1 MAAADQNGGGG
12 PLHLVKLAVGVGN
25 LDDLRRIRAERL
37 AARGWSAV
45 YTRNQP
51 RRSAAVLAGGSIYW
65 VIKGQIRVRQ
75 LVTGFR
81 RERDESSRGFC
92 LIEVDPALVPTL
104 PRPFRPFQ
112 GWRYL
117 PPADAPADMPNGPG
131 GDFAALPE
139 AMLRELRALGL
150 V

>member
-1 MAAADQNGGGG
+1 MATADQNGGVG
-12 PLHLVKLAVGVGN
+12 PLHLVKLAVGVGD

-37 AARGWSAV
+37 AARGWSAI

-65 VIKGQIRVRQ
+65 VIKGRIRVRQ
-75 LVTGFR
+75 RVTGFR
-81 RERDESSRGFC
+81 RERDESGRRFC
-92 LIEVDPALVPTL
+92 LIEVDPVLVPTL
-104 PRPFRPFQ
+104 PRPFRAFQ

-117 PPADAPADMPNGPG
+117 PPADAPADIPSEAA
-131 GDFAALPE
+131 GDFAAMPE

-150 V
+150 I